1 MRIFWCDAID
11 TCLFQVLLSTNYS
24 IWFLCELCVNEE
36 EEEEGAGIPLIL
48 RERGREGSPEIF
60 LLVICFRP
68 QKAEKNKKF
77 S

>member
-1 MRIFWCDAID
+1 MRKKK
-11 TCLFQVLLSTNYS
+11 
-24 IWFLCELCVNEE
+24 
-36 EEEEGAGIPLIL
+36 
-48 RERGREGSPEIF
+48 RGGWNSPNFKRKEQGGEPEIF

>member
-1 MRIFWCDAID
+1 MRKKKR
-11 TCLFQVLLSTNYS
+11 
-24 IWFLCELCVNEE
+24 
-36 EEEEGAGIPLIL
+36 AGIPLIL

-68 QKAEKNKKF
+68 QKAEKKF

>member
-1 MRIFWCDAID
+1 MRKKKRGGWN
-11 TCLFQVLLSTNYS
+11 S
-24 IWFLCELCVNEE
+24 
-36 EEEEGAGIPLIL
+36 LIL

-60 LLVICFRP
+60 LLEICFRP

>member
-1 MRIFWCDAID
+1 MRKKKRGGWN
-11 TCLFQVLLSTNYS
+11 SPN
-24 IWFLCELCVNEE
+24 
-36 EEEEGAGIPLIL
+36 L

-60 LLVICFRP
+60 LLEICFRP